1 MCRGNYKSEKDLFLN
16 TLLWFT
22 FILVIAAPKEFSS
35 LESSY
40 WQRINNPL
48 NILKRVSDQN
58 MSTSFQL

>member
-16 TLLWFT
+16 TLMWFT
-22 FILVIAAPKEFSS
+22 LILVIATPKEFPS

-40 WQRINNPL
+40 WQLINNPL
-48 NILKRVSDQN
+48 KILKRVSDQN